1 MKLFQRLSHAL
12 CGISLL
18 VGVTASHADALK
30 DIKARGSIIIAVD
43 FTHPPYG
50 MLDDKSQQVGT
61 DIEMARQLAQDMGV
75 KLEVLPVTGPNRIPF
90 LLTNKADIVIASVS
104 VTDERK
110 KVIAFSK
117 TYATQPLV
125 VMAPGKDSLKDVT
138 ALSGKQIAAA
148 RGTTA
153 DLRLTALVKEKD
165 VKDVDIVRYQ
175 DEATAKTAVGTGQQK
190 IFAASLADALGVKAA
205 NPASN
210 FEVQFRM
217 FEDPLAIALRRDEP
231 ELQAWLDSWVMTNLK
246 NGKLNA
252 TYRKYFGLD
261 LPPALLEQK

>member
-1 MKLFQRLSHAL
+1 MTLLKLVGQTL
-12 CGISLL
+12 CGISL
-18 VGVTASHADALK
+18 VFGAAAAHADTLK
-30 DIKARGSIIIAVD
+30 DIKSRGSIIIAVD

-61 DIEMARQLAQDMGV
+61 DIEMARLLAQDLGV
-75 KLEVLPVTGPNRIPF
+75 KLEVVPVTGPNRIPF

-110 KVIAFSK
+110 KVIGFSK
-117 TYATQPLV
+117 AYATQPLV
-125 VMAPGKDSLKDVT
+125 VVAPGKDSLKDIT
-138 ALSGKQIAAA
+138 ALSGKQVAAA

-165 VKDVDIVRYQ
+165 VKNVDIVRYV
-175 DEATAKTAVGTGQQK
+175 DESTARTAVSSGQQK
-190 IFAASLADALGVKAA
+190 IFAASLADAQAVKKA
-205 NPASN
+205 NPAMD

-231 ELQAWLDSWVMTNLK
+231 ELQAWVDSWVLSNLK
-246 NGKLNA
+246 NGKLN
-252 TYRKYFGLD
+252 TIYRKYFEVD
-261 LPPALLEQK
+261 LPPALLAQQ

>member
-1 MKLFQRLSHAL
+1 MTFLKALSQAL
-12 CGISLL
+12 CGLSLV
-18 VGVTASHADALK
+18 VGATAAHADALK

-75 KLEVLPVTGPNRIPF
+75 KLEVVPVTGPNRIPF

-104 VTDERK
+104 VTEERK

-117 TYATQPLV
+117 PYATQPLV
-125 VMAPGKDSLKDVT
+125 VVAQGKDSVKDVT
-138 ALSGKQIAAA
+138 ELSGKQVAAA

-153 DLRLTALVKEKD
+153 DLRLTALVKDKD
-165 VKDVDIVRYQ
+165 VKNVEIVRYV
-175 DEATAKTAVGTGQQK
+175 DESTARTAVSSGQQK
-190 IFAASLADALGVKAA
+190 IFAASLADAHAVKTA
-205 NPASN
+205 NPALN

-217 FEDPLAIALRRDEP
+217 YEDPLAIALRRDEP
-231 ELQAWLDSWVMTNLK
+231 ELQAWLDDWVLSNLK

-261 LPPALLEQK
+261 LPQALLEQK